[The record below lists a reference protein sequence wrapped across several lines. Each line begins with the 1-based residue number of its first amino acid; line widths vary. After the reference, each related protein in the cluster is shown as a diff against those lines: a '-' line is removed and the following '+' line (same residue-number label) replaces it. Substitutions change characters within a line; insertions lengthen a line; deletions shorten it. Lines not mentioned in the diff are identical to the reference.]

1 MFGCYIAARSLL
13 LCEFV
18 IAEYVGDNRLM
29 LRLLLTGWALR
40 KLRQTLKC
48 YQWRNYVGSALR
60 QTFPRRTTDFSER
73 ELTFMYAR
81 PSVVCLS
88 VVCNVR
94 APYSVG

>member
-1 MFGCYIAARSLL
+1 MFNRQMTLA
-13 LCEFV
+13 V
-18 IAEYVGDNRLM
+18 ITDG
-29 LRLLLTGWALR
+29 LTLS
-40 KLRQTLKC
+40 RQK
-48 YQWRNYVGSALR
+48 QWRNYVGSALR
-60 QTFPRRTTDFSER
+60 QTFPRRPTDFSER